1 MGLFVSQKNF
11 FKYNVDCSPEFF
23 AMKLQLNNYS
33 PRTSLRMIRRRRW
46 RRPGLTL
53 RSRSGE
59 DIRSKL
65 WPSRTRPAPPL
76 NRIRRRRRRK
86 MLFPKRKRGRKMFLR
101 SGRVRVARRRRPL
114 LLPMSENRGGTA
126 RCSKRRCP
134 SRFRR
139 RDCQIDWTARNKFK
153 GGRARAVQRCERGRQ
168 IHCWWKFL
176 VLTHSPSL
184 LSKLS
189 AKKERNI
196 RK

>member
-1 MGLFVSQKNF
+1 MGLSVSQKNF

-23 AMKLQLNNYS
+23 AMKLQQNNYT
-33 PRTSLRMIRRRRW
+33 PRTSLRMIRRR
-46 RRPGLTL
+46 

-86 MLFPKRKRGRKMFLR
+86 MSFPKRKRGRKMFLR
-101 SGRVRVARRRRPL
+101 SGRVRVACRRRPL
-114 LLPMSENRGGTA
+114 QLPMSENRGGTA
-126 RCSKRRCP
+126 KCSKRTCP

-153 GGRARAVQRCERGRQ
+153 GGRARAEV
-168 IHCWWKFL
+168 
-176 VLTHSPSL
+176 
-184 LSKLS
+184 
-189 AKKERNI
+189 
-196 RK
+196 